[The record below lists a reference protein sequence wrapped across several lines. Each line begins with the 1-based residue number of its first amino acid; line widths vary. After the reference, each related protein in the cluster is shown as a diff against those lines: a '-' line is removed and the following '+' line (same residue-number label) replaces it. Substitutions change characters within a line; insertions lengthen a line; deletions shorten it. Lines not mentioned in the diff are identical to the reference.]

1 MRKWS
6 VNMNSIIIKGRLA
19 RDPELKYVDTAKGST
34 AICNFD
40 VAVDKSFG
48 EGADFFR
55 CQMWGKRGEA
65 IDRHFSKGQE
75 ILIQGQHESRQY
87 TDKDGN
93 KRTIWELKANQFE
106 FCGSKKDNQGNA
118 RSNSDVPDGF
128 IPIEEDDDIPF

>member
-1 MRKWS
+1 MFQI
-6 VNMNSIIIKGRLA
+6 NNIIIKGRLT
-19 RDPELKYVDTAKGST
+19 RNPELKYADTKNGQQ

-65 IDRHFSKGQE
+65 IEKFFVKGQE
-75 ILIQGQHESRQY
+75 ILVQGQHESRQY
-87 TDKDGN
+87 TDKEGN

-106 FCGSKKDNQGNA
+106 FCGSKKDNQSSDQ
-118 RSNSDVPDGF
+118 SNSGVPDGF
-128 IPIEEDDDIPF
+128 IEVDDPDDIPF

>member
-1 MRKWS
+1 
-6 VNMNSIIIKGRLA
+6 MNSIIIKGRLV
-19 RDPELKYVDTAKGST
+19 RDPEIKFVDTKNGQQ
-34 AICNFD
+34 AICSFD

-65 IDRHFSKGQE
+65 IEKYFVKGQE

-87 TDKDGN
+87 TDKEGN

-106 FCGSKKDNQGNA
+106 FCGSKKDNQSSGQ
-118 RSNSDVPDGF
+118 SNSGVPDGF
-128 IPIEEDDDIPF
+128 IEVDDSDDIPF